1 MVPGAGLIVTALS
14 CYNPYGALLPGMACM
29 QILQEQKS
37 ALVQNAM
44 HFVNLTDSS
53 PKIIVLN

>member
-1 MVPGAGLIVTALS
+1 MYADFAG
-14 CYNPYGALLPGMACM
+14 
-29 QILQEQKS
+29 EKS

-53 PKIIVLN
+53 PKIGVLN

>member
-1 MVPGAGLIVTALS
+1 MVPGAGLIVTALGLFQ
-14 CYNPYGALLPGMACM
+14 PLRGFVAAL
-29 QILQEQKS
+29 
-37 ALVQNAM
+37 LVQNAM